1 MTRRSKDWE
10 HFLITFFGMAG
21 SGFIATIYP
30 DVINAFSM
38 LGGFCAVPIVVVYP
52 GYIFV
57 KLSRK
62 KLTHPR
68 KLVLL
73 IITTIL
79 STMGFIAAVLS
90 LLDLFGVVDMS

>member
-1 MTRRSKDWE
+1 
-10 HFLITFFGMAG
+10 MAATAT
-21 SGFIATIYP
+21 IATIYP
-30 DVINAFSM
+30 NVISAFGL

-62 KLTHPR
+62 PWTHPR

-79 STMGFIAAVLS
+79 SSIGFTAAVLS
-90 LLDLFGVVDMS
+90 TLDLFGVVSVS